1 MNRKIIKMFI
11 LVTLLALLA
20 GIASATD
27 VSEDTTSTH
36 VTDMSIDTTGTDT
49 TITVME
55 DTTPTDTGTVQEGVT
70 GKQLENKEITKK
82 EKNMKT
88 ANSFN
93 AGDYSQ
99 LQTAFDASDEEVTV
113 NITHDITLQ
122 ASPGLSSSIKTLTI
136 EGNGFTIN
144 GSNQYRFL
152 DIQTGTTVN
161 INNLTITNCHS
172 DGDGGAIYNNGTLN
186 IYNSN
191 LTQNT
196 ATGQYGGYGYG
207 GAIYNNKGGTLNITQ
222 SNLTHNTANSRGG
235 AIYNGGTLTLTQSNL
250 TQNTATSGYGGAIYN
265 DYLGNTT
272 ITNSVFYNNNA
283 NEGGGAIYNVN
294 GIFNITNNIFYNNT
308 PTNFIINQDN
318 HIQIKHDDRFISI
331 GDFSII
337 VDDEKVFNG
346 SGAKDFNKYT
356 LGDLG
361 DHYIKLILNGTETN
375 TINNVFILRKSK
387 TKNVNSYQELI
398 DAIGEAKLQE
408 YEKYRIN
415 LDSGNYNAI
424 SNITLSDSATKNII
438 INGNG
443 LTLNGKKEFQ
453 FIQIAEGY
461 NLILENITITNYT
474 AREGGV
480 IYNNGNLSITDSTLE
495 NNQATETGDY
505 GDVYAKG
512 GVIYN
517 NGNLIVT
524 DSTLENN
531 QATATITAALSIGQS
546 GNAYSY
552 GGAIYNNGN
561 LIITNSTLENNQ
573 ATAIEEDFGNAY
585 SYGGAIYNNRNLSI
599 TDSTL
604 ENNQATATGFSTTD
618 AEGGAIFNWNGNT
631 TITRSTLYN
640 NNANKWGGAIC
651 NDHGNTTITHST
663 LYNNNAYSGG
673 AIYNYFGIY
682 EVIHT
687 IFYNNTPANFV
698 INQDNHIHLEDSSA
712 YITVGSFSL
721 IIDDEVFS
729 GFGTDDLNSYTISTN
744 NLNVKLLLNGTE
756 TNTINNIFI
765 LRSLNVRGY
774 QELVDAIEEA
784 KVKEYEKYIINL
796 DSGDYTATCSIDWRD
811 SATRNIIIKGNGL
824 TLNGKNRYQF
834 INIASGHNLVL
845 ENITITNYTAYEG
858 GAISNGGTLTIKNST
873 LENNHGTYGGAIY
886 NYNGGNLTVTD
897 SNLTNNNATTGGA
910 INNYNGN
917 ITLNNTTLTYNN
929 ATEYGGAIVNNGTR
943 SNLTIIDSKLENN
956 IATGQNREGRGGA
969 IYNTYGTLNITGS
982 NLSNNTA
989 GQTGYG
995 YGGAIY
1001 NDDDGTLTIT
1011 GSNVTQNTAG
1021 QRSACGGAIYNTATI
1036 TITGSNL
1043 NNNTATGLYGFGG
1056 AIYNTGALTI
1066 TDSNIT
1072 NNNATGLE
1080 TGYGYGYGGAI
1091 NNYGTLT
1098 ITGSN
1103 LNNNTATGQNTG
1115 IGGVIFNDGG
1125 TLNITNSNFTHNNA
1139 TGQEYAIGGV
1149 IYNTAMGTLSITN
1162 TNLNNNTATGQNG
1175 LGGAIYN
1182 HNGGILNI
1190 NNTNL
1195 TSNTAT
1201 NGGAI
1206 VNNGTRSNLT
1216 IINSK
1221 LENNNANKDGGAIYN
1236 YNGEINTISNTIFY
1250 NNTPVNFIINQ
1261 ENHIELI
1268 TNDSYICVGTFT
1280 IKVDEN
1286 EVYNSD
1292 MGVLTDFTISPDSL
1306 NVKLILNGTDTNTI
1320 DNVFILRKIKEVN
1333 ITRYDELVN
1342 AIKDASE
1349 ELYDKYIINLQQGEY
1364 NANQNISLSDSAT
1377 CKIII
1382 NGNSN
1387 ILNGQNTYQFINIA
1401 SGHDL
1406 TLNNITITNYTA
1418 TQGGAICNQG
1428 TLTITD
1434 STLTHN
1440 IATGQTYGYGGG
1452 IYNTGTLTI
1461 TDSTLTQNTV
1471 IGQTYG
1477 YGGAIDNYGS
1487 LSITGSNL
1495 THNTATGSNGDGWGG
1510 AIYNRNRGTLSITDS
1525 NFTYNTA
1532 TGQYVGRGGAIYN
1545 EAATLNINNSN
1556 FTYNTATG
1564 QGIGRGG
1571 AIDNEFGGTI
1581 TLTNSNF
1588 TYNTAT
1594 GQDVGRGG
1602 AIDNEAA
1609 ILNINNSNLT
1619 YNTATGHNNGY
1630 GGAIYNSGSLSITD
1644 SHLTHNTIT
1653 GQSVLGSAI
1662 NNLRVA
1668 TIHNNIF
1675 TNNLAKSATGKAII
1689 YEGQAVIQDNINADS
1704 SKYSST
1710 IYTENYLY
1718 SIVYP
1723 VNITFNT
1730 FDDEP
1735 RNTSI
1740 IISANNTTTPTVTD
1754 MINITLELKDDFD
1767 YALER
1772 QTITVV
1778 INQNMT
1784 TLTTD
1789 SAGMASMKY
1798 QVMSNETIINATYT
1812 GKEDTYNSTNTLYT
1826 LLAEKLETKLLVDD
1840 ISTAVGKTF
1849 TINGIL
1855 LDINDKPVM
1864 DAIVNITVNGSTNT
1878 AKTDSL
1884 GKFNTTMI
1892 VQEMGEHPIN
1902 VTFYENSG
1910 YKESNNNTAN
1920 VTATKTDTKITLT
1933 VSNTTPINNTMITI
1947 TVNLTDN
1954 NDEVLDNQEVTLN
1967 IGNETFTTNTTNGI
1981 ASKEYTVNKL
1991 GSQTITA
1998 TYTGNN
2004 MYNANSTTTDINVCK
2019 PDTKL
2024 TLNISNT
2031 TPINNTSI
2039 NITATLTDTKG
2050 NKLANQNITIT
2061 VGGKSFNVKTG
2072 SDGVATQSYTP
2083 TKVETQI
2090 IAVTYH
2096 GDSQYINSSANT
2108 SITVKKIYTKVVVK
2122 VSNSTPINNTSIT
2135 ITATLTDENNNKVAN
2150 QNITITVGGKTFK
2163 VKTNSNGIATQS
2175 YTPTKVETQ
2184 TITATYKGDS
2194 QYVNSTATANI
2205 TVKKINSKLTVK
2217 ASNTTPT
2224 LNTSINITAT
2234 LTDANGNKVAGQ
2246 NVTIN
2251 VAGRTYT
2258 VKTDT
2263 SGVATKAY
2271 TPTTV
2276 GKQTIT
2282 ATYKGDS
2289 KYNNS
2294 TATMNI
2300 TVNKI
2305 NTQLTLKVSNNTP
2318 KVTDTITITATLTD
2332 KDNQKLSNQNITITV
2347 EDKTYTVKTN
2357 NNGIAT
2363 QTHKLTR
2370 AGSINI
2376 TVKYNGNTNYNPNNT
2391 STKLTVKENIL
2402 NTRMKITVNNTTPRV
2417 NDNVMVTFTL
2427 KDEKN
2432 NPIKNQEI
2440 KATINGVNTNVK
2452 TNTNG
2457 VATTNYTVA
2466 KKDRVVNITAT
2477 YTGNTTLKATTGNL
2491 TIDKYYK
2498 VDMELLTG
2506 SFDSK
2511 PGQTV
2516 KLIAHI
2522 KDNGVDIDGGQLV
2535 FKLNGV
2541 SLKDENGSAVIVN
2554 IKNGLAVLEYKI
2566 PDTLGARTHNLTA
2579 VYASNTYGR
2588 VELTTPMT
2596 IGKYTTHIDVNP
2608 LYTTTD
2614 KITIK
2619 AQIVDQNNQA
2629 LNKQTTISI
2638 KVNGKSYSLNTINGT
2653 IDYQI
2658 SQTLKDG
2665 YYNITIISGENGK
2678 YLGANVKTV
2687 LIKSNSTI
2695 KTNYINNTL
2704 NKDTTAKSGD
2714 TKTSNIMSILT
2725 GSSTVKPGDRLK
2737 LIAHLSENQVD
2748 ITGGQLVF
2756 KLNGVSLKDENGNA
2770 VVVNINDGLGVLDY
2784 KIPDTLGART
2794 HNLTA
2799 VYSSKQYGRV
2809 ELTTQLTMNRL
2820 NTHIEAEPIYTTG
2833 TTSYIKAKILDD
2845 NNQLINKQ
2853 TSVVIKV
2860 DGKSYAFNTSTGS
2873 INYKVPTTLSNGLHQ
2888 ITIIAGENGKYIS
2901 SRANT
2906 VLIKI

>member
-27 VSEDTTSTH
+27 VSDDTDAGGITEEVSLQDTQM
-36 VTDMSIDTTGTDT
+36 VSQTDTITKEANVNDNLQADESKIKKNKINKTNLKKAERYASSWDELTRKVSDATEDT
-49 TITVME
+49 TITLTE
-55 DTTPTDTGTVQEGVT
+55 GTYTNTGTIT
-70 GKQLENKEITKK
+70 LNKEYI
-82 EKNMKT
+82 
-88 ANSFN
+88 
-93 AGDYSQ
+93 
-99 LQTAFDASDEEVTV
+99 
-113 NITHDITLQ
+113 
-122 ASPGLSSSIKTLTI
+122 LTI
-136 EGNGFTIN
+136 DGNGQTIN
-144 GSNQYRFL
+144 GDQKQVFFIASGSSL
-152 DIQTGTTVN
+152 ILKN
-161 INNLTITNCHS
+161 ITITNGRSYNGPIYNSGALTITHS
-172 DGDGGAIYNNGTLN
+172 TLYNNNANRFGGVIYNNAGVTTITNSTLN
-186 IYNSN
+186 NN
-191 LTQNT
+191 N
-196 ATGQYGGYGYG
+196 AEYG
-207 GAIYNNKGGTLNITQ
+207 GAIYNTNLGITSITNSTLN
-222 SNLTHNTANSRGG
+222 NNTATGQEFFAGGGAICTWHGNEIKIINSTLNNNNAVRGG
-235 AIYNGGTLTLTQSNL
+235 AIFNWYNTVIITNSTLNNNHAHNSGGAIYSKGIVNITGNIFSNNTAGNEETIDFNETNYGMLNDNTYNNTNIALNMKLSVEDDKTIFVEGEEIALNINMGLEHPNYYDTNVLEQIGLNKSLNKTFYINGVENVTTKDENVILSDLEPGTYTVNYVVEFDMRNYTSNNVIFKVFSSNQINEMNVTNYTELINTIERAKIMGYNTLIINLLSGSYNATGNITWKDSDTKNIVINGNGLTLDGQNAYQFIQIASGHNLTLENITLTNYTAQYGGAIQNQGTLTITNSTLNNNHVYYNSKGGAIQNQGTLTITNSTLYNNNAFLFGGAIHNDQYGNIIITNTTL
-250 TQNTATSGYGGAIYN
+250 HNNTAGIGGAIYN
-265 DYLGNTT
+265 DQYGNIIITNSTLHNNTADEGGAIYSRNGNTIITDSTLYNNTADVRGGAIYKDLGNTT

-283 NEGGGAIYNVN
+283 NEDGGAIYNDGV
-294 GIFNITNNIFYNNT
+294 IFNITNNIFYNNT

-318 HIQIKHDDRFISI
+318 HIQIKHNNHFISI
-331 GDFSII
+331 GNFSII

-346 SGAKDFNKYT
+346 SGADDFNKYT
-356 LGDLG
+356 LG
-361 DHYIKLILNGTETN
+361 DHYIKLILNGTGTN
-375 TINNVFILRKSK
+375 TSNNVFILRKSK
-387 TKNVNSYQELI
+387 TKNVNGYQELI
-398 DAIGEAKLQE
+398 DAIEEAKLEE
-408 YEKYRIN
+408 YEKYIIN
-415 LDSGNYNAI
+415 LGSGNYNAI
-424 SNITLSDSATKNII
+424 ANIKLSDSATKNII

-461 NLILENITITNYT
+461 NLILENITIINYT

-573 ATAIEEDFGNAY
+573 ATAIEEDLGNAY
-585 SYGGAIYNNRNLSI
+585 SYGGAIYNNGNLI
-599 TDSTL
+599 VTDSTL

-631 TITRSTLYN
+631 TIIRSTLHN
-640 NNANKWGGAIC
+640 NNANKWGGAIA
-651 NDHGNTTITHST
+651 NDHGTAIIIQST
-663 LYNNNAYSGG
+663 LYNNNATSGG

-687 IFYNNTPANFV
+687 IFYNNTPANFI
-698 INQDNHIHLEDSSA
+698 INQYNHIQLEDSSG
-712 YITVGSFSL
+712 YITVGSFS
-721 IIDDEVFS
+721 IIVDDEKVFS
-729 GFGTDDLNSYTISTN
+729 GFGTDELNSYTISTN
-744 NLNVKLLLNGTE
+744 SPNVKLILNGTE

-917 ITLNNTTLTYNN
+917 ITLNNTTLTYND

-943 SNLTIIDSKLENN
+943 GNLTIID
-956 IATGQNREGRGGA
+956 
-969 IYNTYGTLNITGS
+969 
-982 NLSNNTA
+982 
-989 GQTGYG
+989 
-995 YGGAIY
+995 
-1001 NDDDGTLTIT
+1001 
-1011 GSNVTQNTAG
+1011 
-1021 QRSACGGAIYNTATI
+1021 
-1036 TITGSNL
+1036 
-1043 NNNTATGLYGFGG
+1043 
-1056 AIYNTGALTI
+1056 
-1066 TDSNIT
+1066 
-1072 NNNATGLE
+1072 
-1080 TGYGYGYGGAI
+1080 
-1091 NNYGTLT
+1091 
-1098 ITGSN
+1098 
-1103 LNNNTATGQNTG
+1103 
-1115 IGGVIFNDGG
+1115 
-1125 TLNITNSNFTHNNA
+1125 
-1139 TGQEYAIGGV
+1139 
-1149 IYNTAMGTLSITN
+1149 
-1162 TNLNNNTATGQNG
+1162 
-1175 LGGAIYN
+1175 
-1182 HNGGILNI
+1182 
-1190 NNTNL
+1190 
-1195 TSNTAT
+1195 
-1201 NGGAI
+1201 
-1206 VNNGTRSNLT
+1206 
-1216 IINSK
+1216 SK

-1236 YNGEINTISNTIFY
+1236 TQGNALIEGNTF
-1250 NNTPVNFIINQ
+1250 
-1261 ENHIELI
+1261 I
-1268 TNDSYICVGTFT
+1268 TNTAGTSG
-1280 IKVDEN
+1280 
-1286 EVYNSD
+1286 Y
-1292 MGVLTDFTISPDSL
+1292 
-1306 NVKLILNGTDTNTI
+1306 
-1320 DNVFILRKIKEVN
+1320 
-1333 ITRYDELVN
+1333 
-1342 AIKDASE
+1342 AIKD
-1349 ELYDKYIINLQQGEY
+1349 D
-1364 NANQNISLSDSAT
+1364 
-1377 CKIII
+1377 
-1382 NGNSN
+1382 
-1387 ILNGQNTYQFINIA
+1387 
-1401 SGHDL
+1401 
-1406 TLNNITITNYTA
+1406 
-1418 TQGGAICNQG
+1418 
-1428 TLTITD
+1428 
-1434 STLTHN
+1434 
-1440 IATGQTYGYGGG
+1440 
-1452 IYNTGTLTI
+1452 
-1461 TDSTLTQNTV
+1461 
-1471 IGQTYG
+1471 
-1477 YGGAIDNYGS
+1477 
-1487 LSITGSNL
+1487 
-1495 THNTATGSNGDGWGG
+1495 
-1510 AIYNRNRGTLSITDS
+1510 
-1525 NFTYNTA
+1525 
-1532 TGQYVGRGGAIYN
+1532 
-1545 EAATLNINNSN
+1545 
-1556 FTYNTATG
+1556 
-1564 QGIGRGG
+1564 
-1571 AIDNEFGGTI
+1571 
-1581 TLTNSNF
+1581 
-1588 TYNTAT
+1588 
-1594 GQDVGRGG
+1594 
-1602 AIDNEAA
+1602 
-1609 ILNINNSNLT
+1609 
-1619 YNTATGHNNGY
+1619 
-1630 GGAIYNSGSLSITD
+1630 SGS
-1644 SHLTHNTIT
+1644 
-1653 GQSVLGSAI
+1653 
-1662 NNLRVA
+1662 A
-1668 TIHNNIF
+1668 TIH
-1675 TNNLAKSATGKAII
+1675 
-1689 YEGQAVIQDNINADS
+1689 DNINADTS
-1704 SKYSST
+1704 TYSST
-1710 IYTENYLY
+1710 IYTDGSDV
-1718 SIVYP
+1718 SILSNVFYELNTNINISSNNSNP
-1723 VNITFNT
+1723 SVFEVVNLTFLLKDQLGN
-1730 FDDEP
+1730 P
-1735 RNTSI
+1735 L
-1740 IISANNTTTPTVTD
+1740 ANQI
-1754 MINITLELKDDFD
+1754 INITINDIKYNITTNDEGYNTLE
-1767 YALER
+1767 Y
-1772 QTITVV
+1772 TI
-1778 INQNMT
+1778 Q
-1784 TLTTD
+1784 
-1789 SAGMASMKY
+1789 A
-1798 QVMSNETIINATYT
+1798 NETIINAIYP
-1812 GKEDTYNSTNTLYT
+1812 GNDKYFSNTASLVMY
-1826 LLAEKLETKLLVDD
+1826 AQKLGTQLLVDD
-1840 ISTAVGKTF
+1840 VNAKVDEEF
-1849 TINGIL
+1849 TINGTLNTKDNTPLKYATI
-1855 LDINDKPVM
+1855 K
-1864 DAIVNITVNGSTNT
+1864 ITVNDKTNTTTTNEIGQFNMTFTLDKMGKYPITVTYLGDKIYNQSINNT
-1878 AKTDSL
+1878 AK
-1884 GKFNTTMI
+1884 
-1892 VQEMGEHPIN
+1892 
-1902 VTFYENSG
+1902 
-1910 YKESNNNTAN
+1910 
-1920 VTATKTDTKITLT
+1920 VTATKTDTKLTLN
-1933 VSNTTPINNTMITI
+1933 VSNTTAVNNTKINITI
-1947 TVNLTDN
+1947 KLTDN
-1954 NDEVLDNQEVTLN
+1954 NNNPIENQDINITINDEIITVKTNN
-1967 IGNETFTTNTTNGI
+1967 NGTNTT
-1981 ASKEYTVNKL
+1981 EYTTSQI

-1998 TYTGNN
+1998 TYHGNN
-2004 MYNANSTTTDINVCK
+2004 MYNNNTTTTQIKVIK
-2019 PDTKL
+2019 IDTKL
-2024 TLNISNT
+2024 TLKVSNT
-2031 TPINNTSI
+2031 TPVNNTPITITAILTDTNNNKLANRNITFTINDRTYTTPTNNEAIATLNYTPTTPGKQTITATYNGDSQYNNSTAATSITVKKINTRIDLKVSNTTPVNNTPITITVTLKDTDGNKLAGQNITIIVAGKTFNVKTNANGVAIQSYTPVKVETQTITATYKGDSKYINSTVNTNITIKKINTKLSLQVSNTTPTNNTSI
-2039 NITATLTDTKG
+2039 TINVTLTDTNS
-2050 NKLANQNITIT
+2050 NKLAGQNITIT
-2061 VGGKSFNVKTG
+2061 VGTKAYVLKTNAY
-2072 SDGVATQSYTP
+2072 GVATQSYTP
-2083 TKVETQI
+2083 TKVETQTI
-2090 IAVTYH
+2090 TAKYN
-2096 GDSQYINSSANT
+2096 GDSQYNNSSTTA
-2108 SITVKKIYTKVVVK
+2108 SITVKKITTKLTLK
-2122 VSNSTPINNTSIT
+2122 VSNSTPVNNTSIT

-2184 TITATYKGDS
+2184 IIAVTYKGDS

-2217 ASNTTPT
+2217 ASNTTLT
-2224 LNTSINITAT
+2224 LNTSINITAI
-2234 LTDANGNKVAGQ
+2234 LTDANGNKLSGQ

-2294 TATMNI
+2294 TATTNI

-2305 NTQLTLKVSNNTP
+2305 NTKLTLKVSNTTP

-2332 KDNQKLSNQNITITV
+2332 AKGNKVAGQNVTLSV
-2347 EDKTYTVKTN
+2347 EDKRYTIKTN

-2363 QTHKLTR
+2363 QTHKLTK
-2370 AGSINI
+2370 AQTTTI
-2376 TVKYNGNTNYNPNNT
+2376 TAKYNGNNNYNPSTT
-2391 STKLTVKENIL
+2391 STKVTVKENIL
-2402 NTRMKITVNNTTPRV
+2402 NTSMTITVNNTKPRV
-2417 NDNVMVTFTL
+2417 NDNVMVAFTL

-2432 NPIKNQEI
+2432 NPVKNQEI
-2440 KATINGVNTNVK
+2440 KVSMNGNNTTVK

-2466 KKDRVVNITAT
+2466 KKDKLVNITAT
-2477 YTGNTTLKATTGNL
+2477 YNGNATLKATTGNL
-2491 TIDKYYK
+2491 TIDRYYK

-2725 GSSTVKPGDRLK
+2725 GASTVKPGDRLK
-2737 LIAHLSENQVD
+2737 LIAHLSEDQVD

-2756 KLNGVSLKDENGNA
+2756 KLNGVSLKDEQGNA

-2820 NTHIEAEPIYTTG
+2820 NTHIEAEPIYTSG
-2833 TTSYIKAKILDD
+2833 STSYIKAKILDD

-2860 DGKSYAFNTSTGS
+2860 DGKSYAFNTTTGF
-2873 INYKVPTTLSNGLHQ
+2873 IDYKVPNTLSKGLHQ
-2888 ITIIAGENGKYIS
+2888 ITIISGENGKYIS

-2906 VLIKI
+2906 VLIKT